1 RGCRSVPARG
11 YGGGGR
17 GHRGARGGKRRRRER
32 GGIRPWGGRAGECDE
47 PVRQRQR
54 VRCRG
59 SPSFPCSVRAF
70 RRYPGAQLLR
80 ERANLLGGLREFRA
94 ETSGLPDLKL
104 VAEAGEGH
112 LVLDPA
118 VILDPFLA

>member
-1 RGCRSVPARG
+1 A
-11 YGGGGR
+11 GGGR
-17 GHRGARGGKRRRRER
+17 GGVGRGG
-32 GGIRPWGGRAGECDE
+32 GGAGECDE
-47 PVRQRQR
+47 PVRKRQR

-94 ETSGLPDLKL
+94 EASGLPDLKF
-104 VAEAGEGH
+104 VAEAGKRD
-112 LVLDPA
+112 LVLDAGVSLERVGEDRPA
-118 VILDPFLA
+118 LPLS